1 MRKLTPGRT
10 SAWVPEPWLGEA
22 TMASYLRA
30 RRSFLVFEDGILDAC
45 RDVLSP
51 RRPRIEQALGC
62 EIDFEETLA
71 RREDIGARV
80 DGPSAAWIALK
91 SPAGRWG
98 GFYAGFYWVEADR
111 GDEVRSFSSLYFNS
125 NDDFARACDFFA
137 GAIRAGEFDL
147 YRMYG
152 DYEID
157 HHRPLTRETMRDS
170 RAALTATVER
180 WLHLVEDANLMHGRA
195 FTG

>member
-1 MRKLTPGRT
+1 MKKPAQERT
-10 SAWVPEPWLGEA
+10 SEQAPEPWLGQA
-22 TMASYLRA
+22 TTISYLRA
-30 RRSFLVFEDGILDAC
+30 RRSLLDFEGGILKAC
-45 RDVLSP
+45 REVLTP

-80 DGPSAAWIALK
+80 VGPSAAWIALK

-98 GFYAGFYWVEADR
+98 GFYAGFYWTEAEE
-111 GDEVRSFSSLYFNS
+111 GDDVRAFGSLYFNS
-125 NDDFARACDFFA
+125 GDDFSRACEFFA
-137 GAIRAGEFDL
+137 AAIRAGEFDL

-157 HHRPLTRETMRDS
+157 HHRSLTGGATLDD
-170 RAALTATVER
+170 RAVLTATVER
-180 WLHLVEDANLMHGRA
+180 WLQLVEEANLLNGRT
-195 FTG
+195 FSG